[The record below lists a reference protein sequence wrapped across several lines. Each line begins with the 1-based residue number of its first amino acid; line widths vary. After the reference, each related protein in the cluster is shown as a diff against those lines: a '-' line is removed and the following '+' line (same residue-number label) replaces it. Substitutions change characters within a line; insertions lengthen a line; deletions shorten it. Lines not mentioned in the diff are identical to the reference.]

1 MPSAEVSIRKP
12 ISDGT
17 SSEECKVGEDGEVC
31 YRGRHIMMGYMAN
44 PDLGEDHVETIKG
57 KNRGAIDGDGWLRS
71 GDKGRMDQRGM
82 VKITGR
88 YKELII
94 GAGGENVA
102 PVPVEDGVKS
112 RCPAISNIMMVGD
125 KRKYNVALVT
135 LKAVGATGELPGTDE
150 LEAVSAEAAG
160 VSTISA
166 AMDSQQ
172 MIDAITAAI
181 QATNGDQ
188 SCCPMPPSK
197 IQKFMILPTDFSVQT
212 GELTPTLKLKRSVV
226 ADKYAAAIDTMYT
239 EEVKRQNYIRFPSS
253 ESKN

>member
-1 MPSAEVSIRKP
+1 M
-12 ISDGT
+12 
-17 SSEECKVGEDGEVC
+17 
-31 YRGRHIMMGYMAN
+31 
-44 PDLGEDHVETIKG
+44 
-57 KNRGAIDGDGWLRS
+57 
-71 GDKGRMDQRGM
+71 
-82 VKITGR
+82 
-88 YKELII
+88 
-94 GAGGENVA
+94 
-102 PVPVEDGVKS
+102 EDGVKS

-181 QATNGDQ
+181 QATNSDQ

-226 ADKYAAAIDTMYT
+226 ADKCAAAIDTMYT
-239 EEVKRQNYIRFPSS
+239 EEVKRQNYIRFPLASQRTELASASHSS
-253 ESKN
+253 ITGIAV